1 LAHLL
6 GIFACFYEN
15 GDFFSAVTKGVR
27 RLAITIT
34 VRNNTDKHDSKS
46 QAQTSSIPSRR
57 VKEMAKFYV
66 QSGTLRSVID
76 TDEVQKA
83 ALWVV
88 HRVMQQIA
96 PIYDDCTLTPDQ
108 KEDRAMLEGLLVLDD
123 SIRISE
129 QGFDRDD
136 ATEIE
141 TFEAVMHWHQLMIAL
156 DKLEKLL

>member
-1 LAHLL
+1 
-6 GIFACFYEN
+6 
-15 GDFFSAVTKGVR
+15 
-27 RLAITIT
+27 
-34 VRNNTDKHDSKS
+34 
-46 QAQTSSIPSRR
+46 
-57 VKEMAKFYV
+57 MAKFYV

-76 TDEVQKA
+76 TDEIQKA